1 MAKQLLVDFMIL
13 HGERK
18 TRAKGPSACCVGL
31 GKGLMPSDVV
41 LIGTVCTVDC
51 LRHERKGRIGIS
63 SVILV
68 ISKYEIPM
76 EYQAEKT
83 RSG

>member
-13 HGERK
+13 HGVRK
-18 TRAKGPSACCVGL
+18 TRAKGSSACRVGL
-31 GKGLMPSDVV
+31 GKGLMPSGVV

-68 ISKYEIPM
+68 IS
-76 EYQAEKT
+76 
-83 RSG
+83 